1 MADTFGLGLNGG
13 FQHIGVNAF
22 GKYHTLRVAAGGVVE
37 LAGEL
42 AFIAHQLA
50 QLQAVG
56 IPVCNVLAGHTAVHS
71 GFCHGAGHFGD
82 EARVYRFRN
91 EVFRTEG
98 EVVHMV
104 GFVHH
109 VGYGLFGKIGDGVYG
124 SNLHLFV
131 DGLCLCIECAA
142 EDIGEAD
149 NVVNLVR
156 IVGTA
161 GRHQYVR
168 TRCHSVFVGY
178 FRSRVGK
185 GEYNGVVGHAAY
197 HILRQYIAFGKAEE
211 YVGAFDGFGKG
222 MHVAAVGCKVT
233 LLFGQVLAVAGDDA
247 FAVQHQDVLAACA
260 ERLVQFGA

>member
-1 MADTFGLGLNGG
+1 
-13 FQHIGVNAF
+13 
-22 GKYHTLRVAAGGVVE
+22 
-37 LAGEL
+37 
-42 AFIAHQLA
+42 
-50 QLQAVG
+50 
-56 IPVCNVLAGHTAVHS
+56 
-71 GFCHGAGHFGD
+71 
-82 EARVYRFRN
+82 
-91 EVFRTEG
+91 
-98 EVVHMV
+98 MV

-131 DGLCLCIECAA
+131 DGLCLSIECAA

-168 TRCHSVFVGY
+168 TRCHGILVGY
-178 FRSRVGK
+178 FRSRIGK

-197 HILRQYIAFGKAEE
+197 HILRQYIAFGQAEE

-222 MHVAAVGCKVT
+222 VHVAAVGCKVT

-260 ERLVQFGA
+260 ERFVQFGA